1 MCVFVMIDVRPKL
14 PLKKPVLLFK
24 LKFDHK
30 ALVLNDQAFAS
41 FNGPLESEMD
51 KVCKMQKFMF

>member
-1 MCVFVMIDVRPKL
+1 MTDVRPKL
-14 PLKKPVLLFK
+14 ALKNSFPVQAK
-24 LKFDHK
+24 VDHK

-51 KVCKMQKFMF
+51 KILCDQIT

>member
-1 MCVFVMIDVRPKL
+1 MRNVRFCYDRWSSKITP
-14 PLKKPVLLFK
+14 KKPVLLFK

-41 FNGPLESEMD
+41 FNGPLKSEMD
-51 KVCKMQKFMF
+51 KILCDQMT